1 MDRRRQRG
9 RFVSGPERLEAR
21 VAFSANGFSANAPTA
36 NATEVIDWR
45 GGRVTA
51 VVEQWVG
58 RSTMGLPTISAAA
71 LARDWTTTDLGDGF
85 FSLSTPGWS
94 RDRVLAWSAGVP
106 GLASFDPE
114 IELRPTAAPNDPSFA
129 TQWSLANVGQSGGR
143 IDADIDAPEAWQ
155 ITTGS
160 RNVVVAVIDSG
171 IDFSHPDL
179 AANIWTNPREVAGNG
194 VDDDANG
201 YVDDV
206 RGWDFVD
213 VDNTPQDGFGHGTHV
228 SGIIGA
234 VGNNGI
240 GVSGIA
246 WQVSIL
252 PLRFQGNSGMGYTG
266 AAISAVNYATKL
278 RRAGV
283 PIVASNNSWGGGTTY
298 SSTLQAAIKSHGDAG
313 ITFVVASGN
322 SGADSDAVPRYP
334 SGYAG
339 DNVIAVAATDASDN
353 LASLSNYG
361 LTSVDLAAP
370 GIGILSTLPGG
381 GYGVMSGTSMA
392 APHVTGA
399 VALLAA
405 RKPGIT
411 PAEVRAAIFG
421 SVDPLGSLAGK
432 VATGGRL
439 NVRAAV
445 ERVTGVPTPIP
456 TPTPTPT
463 PTPAPTP
470 TLLFS
475 DAFNRPDSTVL
486 ASPWRV
492 VQGRFA
498 VSNNRIVARADGN
511 SVAVVDGI
519 AVADATVRSVV
530 SLGNGSNAGL
540 VLRYSVASDGSRS
553 MYAGTL
559 TRTSSGVVARI
570 WKFQAGVWTPLGAK
584 AVSTT
589 SGTLAFSAIGTRLSL
604 SLDGRPIIAIDDG
617 SIRGAG
623 GVGYR
628 FKGQGGSGDS
638 FEAFRA

>member
-1 MDRRRQRG
+1 MDRRFGRRQS
-9 RFVSGPERLEAR
+9 VHGPERLETR
-21 VAFSANGFSANAPTA
+21 VAFSATGFSATGPSSL
-36 NATEVIDWR
+36 ATEVIDWN

-51 VVEQWVG
+51 VVEHWVG
-58 RSTMGLPTISAAA
+58 RSNAGLPAISADA
-71 LARDWTTTDLGDGF
+71 LGRGWTTTDLGSGF

-94 RDRVLAWSAGVP
+94 RDRVLAWSAGVT

-114 IELRPTAAPNDPSFA
+114 IEVRPTAVSNDPRFA
-129 TQWSLANVGQSGGR
+129 SQWSLANVGQTGGR
-143 IDADIDAPEAWQ
+143 VDADIDAPEAWQ

-160 RNVVVAVIDSG
+160 RTVVVAVIDSG
-171 IDFSHPDL
+171 IDFAHPDL
-179 AANIWTNPREVAGNG
+179 AANIWTNPREIAGNG

-234 VGNNGI
+234 VGNNGVGI
-240 GVSGIA
+240 SGIA
-246 WQVSIL
+246 WQLSIL
-252 PLRFQGNSGMGYTG
+252 PLRFQSNSGMGYTG
-266 AAISAVNYATKL
+266 AAISALNYATKL

-298 SSTLQAAIKSHGDAG
+298 SSTLQAAIKAHGDAG

-334 SGYAG
+334 AGYAG

-361 LTSVDLAAP
+361 QTSVDLAAP

-381 GYGVMSGTSMA
+381 GYGGMSGTSMA

-421 SVDPLGSLAGK
+421 SVDPLASLAGK

-439 NVRAAV
+439 NVRAAL
-445 ERVTGVPTPIP
+445 ERLTGAP
-456 TPTPTPT
+456 TPTPNPPPT
-463 PTPAPTP
+463 PTPPPAPT
-470 TLLFS
+470 LVFS
-475 DAFNRPDSTVL
+475 DAFTRADSTVIGP
-486 ASPWRV
+486 PWRI

-498 VSNNRIVARADGN
+498 VSNNRLVARADGN
-511 SVAVVDGI
+511 SVAVVDGV
-519 AVADATVRSVV
+519 ALADATVRSVV
-530 SLGNGSNAGL
+530 SLGNGSHAGL
-540 VLRYSVASDGSRS
+540 VLRYSVAPDGSKS
-553 MYAGTL
+553 MYSGTL
-559 TRTSSGVVARI
+559 SRTSSGVVARI
-570 WKFQAGVWTPLGAK
+570 WKFQAGAWTPLGAK
-584 AVSTT
+584 AVSAT
-589 SGTLAFSAIGTRLSL
+589 SGTLAFSAVGTRLSIA
-604 SLDGRPIIAIDDG
+604 LDGRPIIAIDDG

-628 FKGQGGSGDS
+628 FKGWGGTGDS

>member
-1 MDRRRQRG
+1 MDRRVRRG
-9 RFVSGPERLEAR
+9 RSVAGPERLEAR
-21 VAFSANGFSANAPTA
+21 IAFSATA
-36 NATEVIDWR
+36 LGSPATENIEWN

-51 VVEQWVG
+51 VVDHWVG
-58 RSTMGLPTISAAA
+58 RSTAGLPPIPSAA
-71 LARDWTTTDLGDGF
+71 LGCGWEASSLGEGF

-94 RDRVLAWSAGVP
+94 RDRVLAWSADVS
-106 GLASFDPE
+106 GLVSFDPE
-114 IELRPTAAPNDPSFA
+114 IVVRPTAMPNDPSFA
-129 TQWSLANVGQSGGR
+129 SQWSLNNVGQTGGR
-143 IDADIDAPEAWQ
+143 IDADVDAVEAWQ

-160 RNVVVAVIDSG
+160 RGVVVAVIDSG

-179 AANIWTNPREVAGNG
+179 AANIWTNPREIAGNG
-194 VDDDANG
+194 VDDDADG

-206 RGWDFVD
+206 HGWDFVD
-213 VDNTPQDGFGHGTHV
+213 VDNMPQDGFGHGTHV

-234 VGNNGI
+234 VGNNAA

-252 PLRFQGNSGMGYTG
+252 PLRFQNNSGMGYTG
-266 AAISAVNYATKL
+266 AAISALNYATKL

-283 PIVASNNSWGGGTTY
+283 PIYVSNNSWGGGTTF
-298 SSTLQAAIKSHGDAG
+298 SSTLQAAIKAHGDAG

-322 SGADSDAVPRYP
+322 SGADNDVVPRYP

-361 LTSVDLAAP
+361 RTSVDLAAP
-370 GIGILSTLPGG
+370 GIDILSTLPGG
-381 GYGVMSGTSMA
+381 RYGGMSGTSMA

-399 VALLAA
+399 VALLAS

-421 SVDPLGSLAGK
+421 SVDPLASLAGK

-439 NVRAAV
+439 NVRAALDRLAV
-445 ERVTGVPTPIP
+445 APA
-456 TPTPTPT
+456 PTPT

-470 TLLFS
+470 TPTPAPTLVFS
-475 DAFNRPDSTVL
+475 DTFTRPDATVIGQ
-486 ASPWRV
+486 PWRL

-498 VSNNRIVARADGN
+498 ISTNRLIAKADGN

-519 AVADATVRSVV
+519 SLADATARSFV
-530 SLGNGSNAGL
+530 SLGSGSNAGL
-540 VLRYSVASDGSRS
+540 VLRYSVAADGSRS

-559 TRTSSGVVARI
+559 TRTSVGVVAKI
-570 WKFQAGVWTPLGAK
+570 WKYQSGVWTPLGAK

-589 SGTLAFSAIGTRLSL
+589 SGTLSFSAIGTRLSI
-604 SLDGRPIIAIDDG
+604 SLDGRQVIAIDDG

-623 GVGYR
+623 GAGYR
-628 FKGQGGSGDS
+628 FKGQGGIGDS
-638 FEAFRA
+638 FEVFRG